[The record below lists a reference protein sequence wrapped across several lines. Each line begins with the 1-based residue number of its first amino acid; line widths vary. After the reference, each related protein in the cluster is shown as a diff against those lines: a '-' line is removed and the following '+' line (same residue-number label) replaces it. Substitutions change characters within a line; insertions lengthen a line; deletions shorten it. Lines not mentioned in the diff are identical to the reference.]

1 MVHTNLTISI
11 ITLNVHVLTFAG
23 GNMIPLSYHRK
34 DIWGIHTKE
43 GDIVARFIGAKRK
56 DSPQVPYVSSMRW
69 LSSVLLW
76 KKTSLWGCKPAPVPL
91 RPRRART

>member
-43 GDIVARFIGAKRK
+43 GGILWQD
-56 DSPQVPYVSSMRW
+56 
-69 LSSVLLW
+69 LLEQ
-76 KKTSLWGCKPAPVPL
+76 KE
-91 RPRRART
+91 RTALKCPMSHP